1 MNSKKIIRNLIGLL
15 LVVCLAML
23 PSIANAEPMSP
34 PLYFGITELRASG
47 MGYSIGDPDA
57 NGTAGN
63 AEAAKIWNIVQYSG
77 PSATGYTET
86 NVYCIKAGVGFTEG
100 AGTDEIQEYDV
111 KYNMYT
117 DRTSIATQNDVLN
130 GLVNGGYYNE
140 LLALLDILYIPGEST
155 DAEKE
160 QLLSN
165 AGIYQE
171 QYPEI
176 FRLTDD
182 EIEAVQQAAIWY
194 FTNYGEE
201 NGKYNKYEK
210 TSWLWYTEDGRDYA
224 NLSGYNPTNV
234 DPNSGAGRARQEQA
248 ELLYKYLIDTA
259 KENAGQYADSTTR
272 HRNTLT
278 LYASA
283 TEGNAQPLME
293 VERISEEFDLALRKY
308 ITEVNG
314 VLVTNSRVPV
324 IDVASL
330 ENGTTATYQHRKDPI
345 MVEEGDIVT
354 YNITLYNEGN
364 LDGRATKIIDQLPT
378 GLRYS
383 RNQYTRIYSRI

>member
-1 MNSKKIIRNLIGLL
+1 MNNPKVLRKLIGFII
-15 LVVCLAML
+15 VMCLAIL
-23 PSIANAEPMSP
+23 PSVVNAATMTPS
-34 PLYFGITELRASG
+34 LYFGITELRESG
-47 MGYSIGDPDA
+47 MGYSIGDPGA
-57 NGTAGN
+57 NGTTG
-63 AEAAKIWNIVQYSG
+63 EAAKIWNIVQYSG
-77 PSATGYTET
+77 ANTVDPTET
-86 NVYCIKAGVGFTEG
+86 NVYCVKAGVGFVSGEG
-100 AGTDEIQEYDV
+100 IKGTQEYNLKFD
-111 KYNMYT
+111 MYT
-117 DRTSIATQNDVLN
+117 EREEIAQQNTVLN
-130 GLVNGGYYNE
+130 GLVNGGHYNE
-140 LLALLDILYIPGEST
+140 LLALANLIYIPGEST
-155 DAEKE
+155 EAEKN
-160 QLLSN
+160 QLLSD

-171 QYPEI
+171 QYPSEEYNI
-176 FRLTDD
+176 TDD
-182 EIEAVQQAAIWY
+182 EIEAIQQAAMWY

-201 NGKYNKYEK
+201 NGKYDKYEN
-210 TSWLWYTEDGRDYA
+210 TSWLWYTTDGSEYE

-324 IDVASL
+324 IDESTL